1 MRVMVLLR
9 GGPFVVVGLPIFPL
23 TPSHV
28 GVTLGV
34 TEKSEPPDGVT
45 SHHKKSP
52 RIGKKREVPFGIS
65 LFLVPPQGLE
75 PLTKSL
81 NMTLYR
87 AFCWV

>member
-9 GGPFVVVGLPIFPL
+9 GGPFVVVGLPIFSL

-34 TEKSEPPDGVT
+34 TRKSEPPERVKGT
-45 SHHKKSP
+45 RKKSP
-52 RIGKKREVPFGIS
+52 YLGKKREVPFGIS

-75 PLTKSL
+75 PWTKSL